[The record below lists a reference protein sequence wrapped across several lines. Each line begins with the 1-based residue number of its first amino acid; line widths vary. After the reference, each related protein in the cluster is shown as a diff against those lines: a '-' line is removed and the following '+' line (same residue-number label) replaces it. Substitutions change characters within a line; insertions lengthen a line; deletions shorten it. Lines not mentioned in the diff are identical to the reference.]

1 MKLKKRI
8 FSFLA
13 VLAVSGLAILMCTAC
28 MSAEEKEKAK
38 GDIREAKPV
47 AEKYLEDNF
56 GGGQVVSIE
65 FMQAKKNPGPVPDFN
80 KYASGFCKA
89 DVRLE
94 NGTEFQLIVDTDNK
108 ICYDN
113 LNADKVI
120 NEAVQTIVS
129 LTDGT
134 KPDDIEVNVAV
145 RGLLG
150 AVGSG
155 YEGFLSRDTDTAEK
169 LLNGD
174 YYFNVVLKYGSSVN
188 GVDVSRL
195 ENTPYKASITVRL
208 IQLSQFAESG
218 TKTDLLGSSDC
229 NLTLNNSLTYLYL
242 RENLFLDNFRM
253 SDDENFTRFQKGNM
267 VTYLQNKVD
276 DKCVRV
282 YLLHPLFQVD
292 DLILAWDSSVADLS
306 VSSVPAEKQIS
317 TEYYSG
323 QKFTALCDTA
333 AKIDYVIKT
342 ESRYSKVYA
351 FTTGNFN
358 DMPYLAGNGGGKG
371 KDVADCMMLISGTD
385 YHSADFNIKGAGS
398 ITVGLYKR

>member
-38 GDIREAKPV
+38 EDIRQAKPI

-65 FMQAKKNPGPVPDFN
+65 FMQAKKYPGPVPDFN

-195 ENTPYKASITVRL
+195 EKTPYKASITVRL
-208 IQLSQFAESG
+208 IQFSQFAESG

-229 NLTLNNSLTYLYL
+229 NLTLGDSLTYLYL

-267 VTYLQNKVD
+267 VTYLQK
-276 DKCVRV
+276 
-282 YLLHPLFQVD
+282 QID
-292 DLILAWDSSVADLS
+292 DLIFAWNSSAVDMSISA
-306 VSSVPAEKQIS
+306 VRAERQIC

-323 QKFTALCDTA
+323 KKFTALSDTA
-333 AKIDYVIKT
+333 AKLDYISKT
-342 ESRYSKVYA
+342 ESRYCDVYA
-351 FTTGNFN
+351 FTKDNFN
-358 DMPYLAGNGGGKG
+358 DTPYIAGNGNGGT
-371 KDVADCMMLISGTD
+371 KDVADSMMIISGTD
-385 YHSADFNIKGAGS
+385 YHSASFKIKGVGS

>member
-38 GDIREAKPV
+38 EDIRQAKPI

-56 GGGQVVSIE
+56 GGGQVVGIE
-65 FMQAKKNPGPVPDFN
+65 FMQAKKYPGPVPDFN
-80 KYASGFCKA
+80 KYASGYCKA

-188 GVDVSRL
+188 GVDVSKL

-208 IQLSQFAESG
+208 IQFSQFAESG
-218 TKTDLLGSSDC
+218 TKTDVLGSSDC
-229 NLTLNNSLTYLYL
+229 NLTLKDSLTYLYL

-253 SDDENFTRFQKGNM
+253 SDEENFTRFQKSDT
-267 VTYLQNKVD
+267 VTYLQK
-276 DKCVRV
+276 
-282 YLLHPLFQVD
+282 QVD
-292 DLILAWDSSVADLS
+292 DLIFAWNSSAVDMSISA
-306 VSSVPAEKQIS
+306 VRAERQIS

-323 QKFTALCDTA
+323 KRFTALSDTA
-333 AKIDYVIKT
+333 AKLDYISKT
-342 ESRYSKVYA
+342 ESRYCDVYA
-351 FTTGNFN
+351 FTKDNFN
-358 DMPYLAGNGGGKG
+358 DTPYIAGNGNGGT
-371 KDVADCMMLISGTD
+371 KDVADSMMIISGTD
-385 YHSADFNIKGAGS
+385 YHSASFKIKGVGS

>member
-1 MKLKKRI
+1 MY
-8 FSFLA
+8 
-13 VLAVSGLAILMCTAC
+13 GLYVGW
-28 MSAEEKEKAK
+28 EKEKAK
-38 GDIREAKPV
+38 EDIRQAKPI

-56 GGGQVVSIE
+56 GGGQVVGIE
-65 FMQAKKNPGPVPDFN
+65 FMQAKKYPGPVPDFN
-80 KYASGFCKA
+80 KYASGYCKA

-188 GVDVSRL
+188 GVDVSKL

-208 IQLSQFAESG
+208 IQFSQFAESG
-218 TKTDLLGSSDC
+218 TKTDVLGSSDC
-229 NLTLNNSLTYLYL
+229 NLTLKDSLTYLYL

-253 SDDENFTRFQKGNM
+253 SDEENFTRFQKSDT
-267 VTYLQNKVD
+267 VTYLQK
-276 DKCVRV
+276 
-282 YLLHPLFQVD
+282 QVD
-292 DLILAWDSSVADLS
+292 DLIFAWNSSAVDMSISA
-306 VSSVPAEKQIS
+306 VRAERQIS

-323 QKFTALCDTA
+323 KKFTALSDTA
-333 AKIDYVIKT
+333 AKLDYISKT
-342 ESRYSKVYA
+342 ESRYCDVYA
-351 FTTGNFN
+351 FTKDNFN
-358 DMPYLAGNGGGKG
+358 DTPYIAGNGNGGT
-371 KDVADCMMLISGTD
+371 KDVADSMMIISGTD
-385 YHSADFNIKGAGS
+385 YHSASFKIKGVGS

>member
-38 GDIREAKPV
+38 EDIRQAKPI

-65 FMQAKKNPGPVPDFN
+65 FMQAKKYPGPVPDFN

-155 YEGFLSRDTDTAEK
+155 YEGFLSSDTDTAEK

-188 GVDVSRL
+188 GVDVSKL

-218 TKTDLLGSSDC
+218 TKTDVLGSSDC
-229 NLTLNNSLTYLYL
+229 NLTLKDSLTYLYL

-267 VTYLQNKVD
+267 VTYLQK
-276 DKCVRV
+276 
-282 YLLHPLFQVD
+282 QID
-292 DLILAWDSSVADLS
+292 DLIFAWNSSAVDMSISA
-306 VSSVPAEKQIS
+306 VRAERQIS

-323 QKFTALCDTA
+323 KKFTALSDTA
-333 AKIDYVIKT
+333 AKLDYISKT
-342 ESRYSKVYA
+342 ESRYCDVYA
-351 FTTGNFN
+351 FTKDNFN
-358 DMPYLAGNGGGKG
+358 DTPYIAGNGNGGT
-371 KDVADCMMLISGTD
+371 KDVADSMMIISGTD
-385 YHSADFNIKGAGS
+385 YHSASFKIKGVGS

>member
-13 VLAVSGLAILMCTAC
+13 VLAVSGLAILTCTAC

-38 GDIREAKPV
+38 EDIRQAKPV

-155 YEGFLSRDTDTAEK
+155 YEGFLSRETDTAEK

-188 GVDVSRL
+188 GVDVSKL

-218 TKTDLLGSSDC
+218 TKTDILGSSDC
-229 NLTLNNSLTYLYL
+229 NLTLDDGLTYLYL

-276 DKCVRV
+276 DLIFAWNSSAVDMSISAVR
-282 YLLHPLFQVD
+282 
-292 DLILAWDSSVADLS
+292 
-306 VSSVPAEKQIS
+306 AERQIS

-323 QKFTALCDTA
+323 KKFTALSDTA
-333 AKIDYVIKT
+333 AKLDYISKT
-342 ESRYSKVYA
+342 ESRYCDVYA
-351 FTTGNFN
+351 FTKDNFN
-358 DMPYLAGNGGGKG
+358 DTPYIAGNGNGGT
-371 KDVADCMMLISGTD
+371 KDVADSMMIISGTD
-385 YHSADFNIKGAGS
+385 YHSASFKIKGVGS

>member
-8 FSFLA
+8 FSVPA
-13 VLAVSGLAILMCTAC
+13 VLAVLGLAILTCTAC

-38 GDIREAKPV
+38 EDIREAKPV

-65 FMQAKKNPGPVPDFN
+65 FMQAKKYPGPVPDFN
-80 KYASGFCKA
+80 KYANGYCKA

-129 LTDGT
+129 LTDGA
-134 KPDDIEVNVAV
+134 KPDDIEVNVAA

-218 TKTDLLGSSDC
+218 TKTDILGSSDC
-229 NLTLNNSLTYLYL
+229 NLTLDDSLTYLYL

-253 SDDENFTRFQKGNM
+253 SDEENFTRFQKSDT
-267 VTYLQNKVD
+267 VTYLQK
-276 DKCVRV
+276 
-282 YLLHPLFQVD
+282 QVD
-292 DLILAWDSSVADLS
+292 DLIFAWNSSAVDMSISA
-306 VSSVPAEKQIS
+306 VRAERQIS

-323 QKFTALCDTA
+323 KKFTALSDTA
-333 AKIDYVIKT
+333 AKLDYISKT
-342 ESRYSKVYA
+342 ESRYCDVYA
-351 FTTGNFN
+351 FTKDNFN
-358 DMPYLAGNGGGKG
+358 DTPYIAGNGNGGT
-371 KDVADCMMLISGTD
+371 KDVADSMMIISGTD
-385 YHSADFNIKGAGS
+385 YHSASFKIKGVGS

>member
-38 GDIREAKPV
+38 EDIRQAKPI

-65 FMQAKKNPGPVPDFN
+65 FMQAKKYPGPVPDFN

-155 YEGFLSRDTDTAEK
+155 YEGFLSSDTDTAEK

-188 GVDVSRL
+188 GVDVSKL

-218 TKTDLLGSSDC
+218 TKTDVLGSSDC
-229 NLTLNNSLTYLYL
+229 NLTLKDSLTYLYL

-253 SDDENFTRFQKGNM
+253 SDDENFTRFKKGNM
-267 VTYLQNKVD
+267 VTYLQK
-276 DKCVRV
+276 
-282 YLLHPLFQVD
+282 QID
-292 DLILAWDSSVADLS
+292 DLIFAWNSSAVDMSISA
-306 VSSVPAEKQIS
+306 VRAERQIC

-323 QKFTALCDTA
+323 KKFTALSDTA
-333 AKIDYVIKT
+333 AKLDYISKT
-342 ESRYSKVYA
+342 ESRYCDVYA
-351 FTTGNFN
+351 FTKDNFN
-358 DMPYLAGNGGGKG
+358 DTPYIAGNGNGGT
-371 KDVADCMMLISGTD
+371 KDVADSMMIISGTD
-385 YHSADFNIKGAGS
+385 YHSASFKIKGVGS

>member
-38 GDIREAKPV
+38 EDIRQAKPI
-47 AEKYLEDNF
+47 AEKYLEDNI

-65 FMQAKKNPGPVPDFN
+65 FMQAKKYPGPVPDFN

-155 YEGFLSRDTDTAEK
+155 YEGFLSSDTDTAEK

-188 GVDVSRL
+188 GVDVSKL

-218 TKTDLLGSSDC
+218 TKTDVLGSSDC
-229 NLTLNNSLTYLYL
+229 NLTLKDSLTYLYL

-253 SDDENFTRFQKGNM
+253 SDEENFTRFQKSNM
-267 VTYLQNKVD
+267 VTYLQK
-276 DKCVRV
+276 
-282 YLLHPLFQVD
+282 QVN
-292 DLILAWDSSVADLS
+292 DLIFAWNSSAVDMSISA
-306 VSSVPAEKQIS
+306 VRAERQIS

-323 QKFTALCDTA
+323 KKFTALSDTA
-333 AKIDYVIKT
+333 AKLDYISKT
-342 ESRYSKVYA
+342 ESRYCDVYT
-351 FTTGNFN
+351 FTKDNFN
-358 DMPYLAGNGGGKG
+358 DTPYIAGNGNGGT
-371 KDVADCMMLISGTD
+371 KDVADSMMIISGTD
-385 YHSADFNIKGAGS
+385 YHSASFKIKGVGS

>member
-13 VLAVSGLAILMCTAC
+13 VLAVLGRAILTCTAC

-38 GDIREAKPV
+38 EDIREAKPV

-65 FMQAKKNPGPVPDFN
+65 FMQAKKYPGPVPDFN
-80 KYASGFCKA
+80 KYASGYCKA

-120 NEAVQTIVS
+120 NEAVQTIVL

-134 KPDDIEVNVAV
+134 KPDDIEVNVAA

-155 YEGFLSRDTDTAEK
+155 YDGFLSRDTDTAEK

-218 TKTDLLGSSDC
+218 TKTDILGSSDC
-229 NLTLNNSLTYLYL
+229 NLTLGDSLTYLYL
-242 RENLFLDNFRM
+242 RENLFLRM
-253 SDDENFTRFQKGNM
+253 SNDENFTRFQKGNM
-267 VTYLQNKVD
+267 VTYLQNK
-276 DKCVRV
+276 
-282 YLLHPLFQVD
+282 VD

-306 VSSVPAEKQIS
+306 VSSVPAEKQIG

-323 QKFTALCDTA
+323 KKFTALCDTA
-333 AKIDYVIKT
+333 AKIDYISKT
-342 ESRYSKVYA
+342 ESRYSKEYA

-358 DMPYLAGNGGGKG
+358 DTTYLVGEGNDKI

>member
-38 GDIREAKPV
+38 EDIRQAKPI

-65 FMQAKKNPGPVPDFN
+65 FMQAKKYPGPVPDFN

-155 YEGFLSRDTDTAEK
+155 YEGFLSSDTDTAEK

-188 GVDVSRL
+188 GVDVSKL

-218 TKTDLLGSSDC
+218 TKTDVLGSSDC
-229 NLTLNNSLTYLYL
+229 NLTLKDSLTYLYL

-253 SDDENFTRFQKGNM
+253 SDEENFTRFQKSDT
-267 VTYLQNKVD
+267 VTYLQK
-276 DKCVRV
+276 
-282 YLLHPLFQVD
+282 QVD
-292 DLILAWDSSVADLS
+292 DLIFAWNSSAVDMSISA
-306 VSSVPAEKQIS
+306 VRAERQIS

-323 QKFTALCDTA
+323 KKFTALSDTA
-333 AKIDYVIKT
+333 AKLDYISKT
-342 ESRYSKVYA
+342 ESRYCDVYA
-351 FTTGNFN
+351 FTKDNFN
-358 DMPYLAGNGGGKG
+358 DTPYIAGNGNGGT
-371 KDVADCMMLISGTD
+371 KDVADSMMIISGTD
-385 YHSADFNIKGAGS
+385 YHSASFKIKGVGS

>member
-13 VLAVSGLAILMCTAC
+13 VLAVSGLAILTCTAC

-38 GDIREAKPV
+38 EDIRQAKPV

-155 YEGFLSRDTDTAEK
+155 YEGFLSRETDTAEK

-188 GVDVSRL
+188 GVDVSKL

-218 TKTDLLGSSDC
+218 TKTDILGSSDC
-229 NLTLNNSLTYLYL
+229 NLTLDDGLTYLYL

-253 SDDENFTRFQKGNM
+253 SDEENFTRFQKSNM
-267 VTYLQNKVD
+267 VTYLQK
-276 DKCVRV
+276 
-282 YLLHPLFQVD
+282 QID
-292 DLILAWDSSVADLS
+292 DLIFAWNSSAVDMSISA
-306 VSSVPAEKQIS
+306 VRAERQIS

-323 QKFTALCDTA
+323 KKFTALSDTA
-333 AKIDYVIKT
+333 AKLDYISKT
-342 ESRYSKVYA
+342 ESRYCDVYA
-351 FTTGNFN
+351 FTKDNFN
-358 DMPYLAGNGGGKG
+358 DTPYIAGNGNGGT
-371 KDVADCMMLISGTD
+371 KDVADSMMIISGTD
-385 YHSADFNIKGAGS
+385 YHSASFKIKGVGS

>member
-1 MKLKKRI
+1 MKLNKRI

-38 GDIREAKPV
+38 EDIRQAKPI

-65 FMQAKKNPGPVPDFN
+65 FMQAKKYPGPVPDFN

-155 YEGFLSRDTDTAEK
+155 YEGFLSSDTDTAEK

-188 GVDVSRL
+188 GVDVSKL

-218 TKTDLLGSSDC
+218 TKTDVLGSSDC
-229 NLTLNNSLTYLYL
+229 NLTLKDSLTYLYL

-267 VTYLQNKVD
+267 VTYLQK
-276 DKCVRV
+276 
-282 YLLHPLFQVD
+282 QID
-292 DLILAWDSSVADLS
+292 DLIFAWNSSAVDMSISA
-306 VSSVPAEKQIS
+306 VRAERQIC

-323 QKFTALCDTA
+323 KKFTALSDTA
-333 AKIDYVIKT
+333 AKLDYISKT
-342 ESRYSKVYA
+342 ESRYCDVYA
-351 FTTGNFN
+351 FTKDNFN
-358 DMPYLAGNGGGKG
+358 DTPYIAGNGNGGT
-371 KDVADCMMLISGTD
+371 KDVADSMMIISGTD
-385 YHSADFNIKGAGS
+385 YHSASFKIKGVGS

>member
-38 GDIREAKPV
+38 EDIRQAKPI

-65 FMQAKKNPGPVPDFN
+65 FMQAKKYPGPVPDFN

-155 YEGFLSRDTDTAEK
+155 YEGFLSSDTDTAEK

-188 GVDVSRL
+188 GVDVSKL

-218 TKTDLLGSSDC
+218 TKTDVLGSSDC
-229 NLTLNNSLTYLYL
+229 NLTLKDSLTYLYL

-267 VTYLQNKVD
+267 VTYLQN
-276 DKCVRV
+276 
-282 YLLHPLFQVD
+282 QVD
-292 DLILAWDSSVADLS
+292 DLIFAWNSSAVDMSISA
-306 VSSVPAEKQIS
+306 VRAERQIS

-323 QKFTALCDTA
+323 KKFTALSDTA
-333 AKIDYVIKT
+333 AKLDYISKT
-342 ESRYSKVYA
+342 ESRYCDVYA
-351 FTTGNFN
+351 FTKDNFN
-358 DMPYLAGNGGGKG
+358 DTPYIAGNGNGGT
-371 KDVADCMMLISGTD
+371 KDVADSMMIISGTD
-385 YHSADFNIKGAGS
+385 YHSASFKIKGVGS

>member
-38 GDIREAKPV
+38 EDIRQAKPI

-65 FMQAKKNPGPVPDFN
+65 FMQAKKYPGPVPDFN

-155 YEGFLSRDTDTAEK
+155 YEGFLSSDTDTAEK

-188 GVDVSRL
+188 GVDVSKL
-195 ENTPYKASITVRL
+195 ENTPYKASINVRL

-218 TKTDLLGSSDC
+218 TKTDVLGSSDC
-229 NLTLNNSLTYLYL
+229 NLTLKDSLTYLYL

-267 VTYLQNKVD
+267 VTYLQK
-276 DKCVRV
+276 
-282 YLLHPLFQVD
+282 QID
-292 DLILAWDSSVADLS
+292 DLIFAWNSSAVDMSISA
-306 VSSVPAEKQIS
+306 VRAERQIC

-323 QKFTALCDTA
+323 KKFTALSDTA
-333 AKIDYVIKT
+333 AKLDYISKT
-342 ESRYSKVYA
+342 ESRYCDVYA
-351 FTTGNFN
+351 FTKDNFN
-358 DMPYLAGNGGGKG
+358 DTPYIAGNGNGGT
-371 KDVADCMMLISGTD
+371 KDVADSMMIISGTD
-385 YHSADFNIKGAGS
+385 YHSASFKIKGVGS

>member
-13 VLAVSGLAILMCTAC
+13 VLAVSGLAILTCTAC

-38 GDIREAKPV
+38 EDIRQAKPV

-155 YEGFLSRDTDTAEK
+155 YEGFLSRETDTAEK

-188 GVDVSRL
+188 GVDVSKL

-218 TKTDLLGSSDC
+218 TKTDILGSSDC
-229 NLTLNNSLTYLYL
+229 NLTLKDSLTYLYL

-267 VTYLQNKVD
+267 VTYLQK
-276 DKCVRV
+276 
-282 YLLHPLFQVD
+282 QID
-292 DLILAWDSSVADLS
+292 DLIFAWNSSAVDMSISA
-306 VSSVPAEKQIS
+306 VRAERQIC

-323 QKFTALCDTA
+323 KKFTALSDTA
-333 AKIDYVIKT
+333 AKLDYISKT
-342 ESRYSKVYA
+342 ESRYCDVYA
-351 FTTGNFN
+351 FTKDNFN
-358 DMPYLAGNGGGKG
+358 DTPYIAGNGNGGT
-371 KDVADCMMLISGTD
+371 KDVADSMMIISGTD
-385 YHSADFNIKGAGS
+385 YHSASFKIKGVGS

>member
-38 GDIREAKPV
+38 EDIRQAKPI

-65 FMQAKKNPGPVPDFN
+65 FMQAKKYPGPVLDFN

-155 YEGFLSRDTDTAEK
+155 YEGFLSSDTDTAEK

-188 GVDVSRL
+188 GVDVSKL

-218 TKTDLLGSSDC
+218 TKTDVLGSSDC
-229 NLTLNNSLTYLYL
+229 NLTLKDSLTYLYL

-267 VTYLQNKVD
+267 VTYLQK
-276 DKCVRV
+276 
-282 YLLHPLFQVD
+282 QID
-292 DLILAWDSSVADLS
+292 DLIFAWNSSAVDMSISA
-306 VSSVPAEKQIS
+306 VRAERQIC

-323 QKFTALCDTA
+323 KKFTALSDTA
-333 AKIDYVIKT
+333 AKLDYISKT
-342 ESRYSKVYA
+342 ESRYCDVYA
-351 FTTGNFN
+351 FTKDNFN
-358 DMPYLAGNGGGKG
+358 DTPYIAGNGNGGT
-371 KDVADCMMLISGTD
+371 KDVADSMMIISGTD
-385 YHSADFNIKGAGS
+385 YHSASFKIKGVGS

>member
-38 GDIREAKPV
+38 EDIRQAKPI

-65 FMQAKKNPGPVPDFN
+65 FMQAKKYPGPVPDFN

-155 YEGFLSRDTDTAEK
+155 YEGFLSSDTDTAEK

-188 GVDVSRL
+188 GVDVSKL

-218 TKTDLLGSSDC
+218 TKTDVLGSSDC
-229 NLTLNNSLTYLYL
+229 NLTLKDSLTYLYL

-267 VTYLQNKVD
+267 VTYLQK
-276 DKCVRV
+276 
-282 YLLHPLFQVD
+282 QVD
-292 DLILAWDSSVADLS
+292 DLIFAWNSSAVDMSISA
-306 VSSVPAEKQIS
+306 VRAERQIS

-323 QKFTALCDTA
+323 KKFTALSDTA
-333 AKIDYVIKT
+333 AKLDYISKT
-342 ESRYSKVYA
+342 ESRYCDVYA
-351 FTTGNFN
+351 FTKDNFN
-358 DMPYLAGNGGGKG
+358 DTPYIAGNSNGGT
-371 KDVADCMMLISGTD
+371 KDVADSMMIISGTD
-385 YHSADFNIKGAGS
+385 YHSASFKIKGVGS

>member
-38 GDIREAKPV
+38 EDIRQAKPI

-65 FMQAKKNPGPVPDFN
+65 FMQAKKYPGPVPDFN

-188 GVDVSRL
+188 GVDVSKL

-218 TKTDLLGSSDC
+218 TKTDVLGSSDC
-229 NLTLNNSLTYLYL
+229 NLTLKDSLTYLYL

-267 VTYLQNKVD
+267 VTYLQK
-276 DKCVRV
+276 
-282 YLLHPLFQVD
+282 QID
-292 DLILAWDSSVADLS
+292 DLIFAWNSSAVDMSISA
-306 VSSVPAEKQIS
+306 VRAERQIC

-323 QKFTALCDTA
+323 KKFTALSDTA
-333 AKIDYVIKT
+333 AKLDYISKT
-342 ESRYSKVYA
+342 ESRYCDVYA
-351 FTTGNFN
+351 FTKDNFN
-358 DMPYLAGNGGGKG
+358 DTPYIAGNGNGGT
-371 KDVADCMMLISGTD
+371 KDVADSMMIISGTD
-385 YHSADFNIKGAGS
+385 YHSASFKIKGVGS

>member
-1 MKLKKRI
+1 VFGKKKTEEVKKEEQKYTWQQNVALYLHDMI
-8 FSFLA
+8 CMLVAVMA
-13 VLAVSGLAILMCTAC
+13 VLMLFLRI
-28 MSAEEKEKAK
+28 
-38 GDIREAKPV
+38 I
-47 AEKYLEDNF
+47 
-56 GGGQVVSIE
+56 VVD
-65 FMQAKKNPGPVPDFN
+65 GP
-80 KYASGFCKA
+80 SME
-89 DVRLE
+89 R
-94 NGTEFQLIVDTDNK
+94 T
-108 ICYDN
+108 
-113 LNADKVI
+113 
-120 NEAVQTIVS
+120 
-129 LTDGT
+129 
-134 KPDDIEVNVAV
+134 
-145 RGLLG
+145 
-150 AVGSG
+150 
-155 YEGFLSRDTDTAEK
+155 

-208 IQLSQFAESG
+208 IQFSQFAESG

-229 NLTLNNSLTYLYL
+229 NLTLGDSLTYLYL

-253 SDDENFTRFQKGNM
+253 GDDENFTRFQKGNM
-267 VTYLQNKVD
+267 VTYLQNK
-276 DKCVRV
+276 
-282 YLLHPLFQVD
+282 VD

-323 QKFTALCDTA
+323 QRFTALCDTA

-351 FTTGNFN
+351 FTTDDFG
-358 DMPYLAGNGGGKG
+358 DTPYLAGNGGGEG

>member
-13 VLAVSGLAILMCTAC
+13 VLALSGLAILMCTAC

-38 GDIREAKPV
+38 EDIRQAKPI

-65 FMQAKKNPGPVPDFN
+65 FMQAKKYPGPVPDFN

-155 YEGFLSRDTDTAEK
+155 YEGFLSRETDTAEK

-174 YYFNVVLKYGSSVN
+174 YYFNVVLKYSSSVN

-195 ENTPYKASITVRL
+195 EKTPYKASITVRL

-229 NLTLNNSLTYLYL
+229 NLTINDSLTYLYL

-267 VTYLQNKVD
+267 VTYLQK
-276 DKCVRV
+276 
-282 YLLHPLFQVD
+282 QVD
-292 DLILAWDSSVADLS
+292 DLIFAWNSSAVDMSISA
-306 VSSVPAEKQIS
+306 VRAERQIS

-323 QKFTALCDTA
+323 KNFTALSDTA
-333 AKIDYVIKT
+333 AKLDYISKT
-342 ESRYSKVYA
+342 ESRYCDVYA
-351 FTTGNFN
+351 FTKDNFN
-358 DMPYLAGNGGGKG
+358 DTPYIAGNGNGGT
-371 KDVADCMMLISGTD
+371 KDVADSMMIISGTD
-385 YHSADFNIKGAGS
+385 YHSASFKIKGVGS

>member
-38 GDIREAKPV
+38 EDIRQAKPI

-65 FMQAKKNPGPVPDFN
+65 FMQAKKYPGPVPDFN

-155 YEGFLSRDTDTAEK
+155 YEGFLSSDTDTAEK

-188 GVDVSRL
+188 GVDVSKL

-218 TKTDLLGSSDC
+218 TKTDVLGSSDC
-229 NLTLNNSLTYLYL
+229 NLTLKDSLTYLYL

-253 SDDENFTRFQKGNM
+253 SDDENFTRFQKSDT
-267 VTYLQNKVD
+267 VTYLQK
-276 DKCVRV
+276 
-282 YLLHPLFQVD
+282 QVD
-292 DLILAWDSSVADLS
+292 DLIFAWNSSAVDMSISA
-306 VSSVPAEKQIS
+306 VRAERQIS

-323 QKFTALCDTA
+323 KKFTALSDTA
-333 AKIDYVIKT
+333 AKLDYISKT
-342 ESRYSKVYA
+342 ESRYCDVYA
-351 FTTGNFN
+351 FTKDNFN
-358 DMPYLAGNGGGKG
+358 DTPYIAGNGNGGT
-371 KDVADCMMLISGTD
+371 KDVADSMMIISGTD
-385 YHSADFNIKGAGS
+385 YHSASFKIKGVGS

>member
-38 GDIREAKPV
+38 EDIRQAKPI

-65 FMQAKKNPGPVPDFN
+65 FMQAKKYPGPVPDFN

-155 YEGFLSRDTDTAEK
+155 YEGFLSRETDTAEK

-208 IQLSQFAESG
+208 IQFSQFAESG
-218 TKTDLLGSSDC
+218 TKTDVLGSSDC
-229 NLTLNNSLTYLYL
+229 NLTINDSLTYLYL

-253 SDDENFTRFQKGNM
+253 SDDENFTRFQKSNM
-267 VTYLQNKVD
+267 VTYLQK
-276 DKCVRV
+276 
-282 YLLHPLFQVD
+282 QVD
-292 DLILAWDSSVADLS
+292 DLIFAWNSSAVDMSISA
-306 VSSVPAEKQIS
+306 VRAERQIS

-323 QKFTALCDTA
+323 KKFTALSDTA
-333 AKIDYVIKT
+333 AKLDYISKT
-342 ESRYSKVYA
+342 ESRYCDVYA
-351 FTTGNFN
+351 FTKDNFN
-358 DMPYLAGNGGGKG
+358 DTPYIAGNGNGGT
-371 KDVADCMMLISGTD
+371 KDVADSMMIISGTD
-385 YHSADFNIKGAGS
+385 YHSASFKIKGVGS

>member
-38 GDIREAKPV
+38 EDIRQAKPI
-47 AEKYLEDNF
+47 AEKYLVDNF

-65 FMQAKKNPGPVPDFN
+65 FMQAKKYPGPVPDFN

-188 GVDVSRL
+188 GVDVSKL

-208 IQLSQFAESG
+208 IQFSQFAESG
-218 TKTDLLGSSDC
+218 TKMDVLGSSDC
-229 NLTLNNSLTYLYL
+229 NLTLKDSLTYLYL

-253 SDDENFTRFQKGNM
+253 SDDENFTRFQKGYI
-267 VTYLQNKVD
+267 VTYLQK
-276 DKCVRV
+276 
-282 YLLHPLFQVD
+282 QVG
-292 DLILAWDSSVADLS
+292 DLIFAWCSNEADLS
-306 VSSVPAEKQIS
+306 ISSVPAEKQIS

-342 ESRYSKVYA
+342 EPRYPHVYA
-351 FTTGNFN
+351 FTAADFGGT
-358 DMPYLAGNGGGKG
+358 PYLAGNGGGKG
-371 KDVADCMMLISGTD
+371 KDVADNMTIVSGTG
-385 YHSADFNIKGAGS
+385 YRSARFILNGAGS
-398 ITVGLYKR
+398 ITLGIYTR

>member
-13 VLAVSGLAILMCTAC
+13 VLTVSGLAILMCTAC

-38 GDIREAKPV
+38 EDVREAKPI

-65 FMQAKKNPGPVPDFN
+65 FMQAKKDPGPVPDFN
-80 KYASGFCKA
+80 RYASGFCKA

-113 LNADKVI
+113 LNANKVI

-169 LLNGD
+169 LLNGN

-208 IQLSQFAESG
+208 IQFSQFAESG

-229 NLTLNNSLTYLYL
+229 NLTLGDSLTYLYL

-253 SDDENFTRFQKGNM
+253 SDDENFTRFQKGYI
-267 VTYLQNKVD
+267 VTYLQK
-276 DKCVRV
+276 
-282 YLLHPLFQVD
+282 QVG
-292 DLILAWDSSVADLS
+292 DLIFAWCSNEADLS
-306 VSSVPAEKQIS
+306 ISSVPAEKQIS

-333 AKIDYVIKT
+333 AKIDYIIKT
-342 ESRYSKVYA
+342 EPRYPHVYA
-351 FTTGNFN
+351 FTAADFGGR
-358 DMPYLAGNGGGKG
+358 PYLVGNGGGKG
-371 KDVADCMMLISGTD
+371 KDVADNMTIVSGTG
-385 YHSADFNIKGAGS
+385 YRSARFILNGAGS
-398 ITVGLYKR
+398 ITLGIYTR

>member
-13 VLAVSGLAILMCTAC
+13 VLAVSGLAILTCTAC

-38 GDIREAKPV
+38 EDIRQAKPV

-155 YEGFLSRDTDTAEK
+155 YEGFLSRETDTAEK

-188 GVDVSRL
+188 GVDVSKL

-218 TKTDLLGSSDC
+218 TKTDILGSSDC
-229 NLTLNNSLTYLYL
+229 NLTLDDGLTYLYL

-253 SDDENFTRFQKGNM
+253 SDEENFTRFQKSDT
-267 VTYLQNKVD
+267 VTYLQK
-276 DKCVRV
+276 
-282 YLLHPLFQVD
+282 QVD
-292 DLILAWDSSVADLS
+292 DLIFAWNSSAVDMSISA
-306 VSSVPAEKQIS
+306 VRAERQIS

-323 QKFTALCDTA
+323 KNFTALSDTA
-333 AKIDYVIKT
+333 AKLDYISKT
-342 ESRYSKVYA
+342 ESRYCDVYA
-351 FTTGNFN
+351 FTKDNFN
-358 DMPYLAGNGGGKG
+358 DTPYIAGNGNGGT
-371 KDVADCMMLISGTD
+371 KDVADSMMIISGTD
-385 YHSADFNIKGAGS
+385 YHSASFKIKGVGS